1 MTIRQAILKE
11 KKKKTSADE
20 KEYKKCEN
28 EKVKKIIREKNCQ
41 FVNDN
46 YVTW

>member
-20 KEYKKCEN
+20 KEDKKCEN
-28 EKVKKIIREKNCQ
+28 EKVKEDNSREELSVCE
-41 FVNDN
+41 
-46 YVTW
+46 